1 MGALAK
7 VSIVRQSFLIL
18 SLKWG
23 LLPLNLL
30 ISVLIARTLGPEGL
44 GILAVLVASA
54 AVLISVGSF
63 GLPDS
68 FIYYYKKRIY
78 PLGQIVT
85 IPLFTIILFALIT
98 FLAIPLFSDQ
108 FIRIFFR
115 NLENY
120 SIDPAW
126 IYLAFFV
133 IPLALIIDILTR
145 VLIVDNKMGLYAIQ
159 QIGNN
164 VSNLAFILLLVFVL
178 RLSITGVLLS
188 KLFFYIASL
197 VVLKIWLGSHKLNLE
212 FSKNVFLNLFRTGRR
227 QYGISLL
234 ALIPKRV
241 DVFLIG
247 VFLSVQYN
255 GYYAIT
261 FALMNLLY
269 DIPRATMWPLV
280 GNMTCKNRH
289 EQAMTTAQAIRVLLF
304 LTALAI
310 IIIGL
315 SSYHLILFLY
325 GRKFLLS
332 VSAFK
337 CILPAVIAGAVNI
350 PAAAY
355 YNSIGQP
362 GRIFPYACLSMI
374 LHISLDII
382 LIPLIG
388 IRGAAIAFSTSQI
401 FVATTYIF
409 LLSKQSRLP
418 KKEFLIFSREDAK
431 LIHKLIKRTI
441 QKKAEIQ
448 IEWPK
453 IVS

>member
-7 VSIVRQSFLIL
+7 VSIVRQSSLIL
-18 SLKWG
+18 LLKWG

-44 GILAVLVASA
+44 GILAVLVASVA
-54 AVLISVGSF
+54 ILISVGSF

-78 PLGQIVT
+78 PLDQIVT
-85 IPLFTIILFALIT
+85 IQLFTIILFALIT

-108 FIRIFFR
+108 FIKIFFR

-120 SIDPAW
+120 NINPAW

-133 IPLALIIDILTR
+133 IPLALIFDILTR
-145 VLIVDNKMGLYAIQ
+145 ILIVDNKMGLYTIQ
-159 QIGNN
+159 QISNT
-164 VSNLAFILLLVFVL
+164 VSNLIFILLLVFIL

-188 KLFFYIASL
+188 KLFVYI
-197 VVLKIWLGSHKLNLE
+197 VPFVILKIWLGNNKLNLK
-212 FSKNVFLNLFRTGRR
+212 FSKKVFLNLFRTGRR

-255 GYYAIT
+255 GYYAIA
-261 FALMNLLY
+261 FALMNLLF
-269 DIPRATMWPLV
+269 DIPRVTMWPLV
-280 GNMTCKNRH
+280 GNMTCKNHH
-289 EQAMTTAQAIRVLLF
+289 ERAMTTARAIRILLF
-304 LTALAI
+304 LTAIAA

-325 GRKFLLS
+325 GRRFLLS

-337 CILPAVIAGAVNI
+337 CILPAVIAGAVNF
-350 PAAAY
+350 PAAAF

-388 IRGAAIAFSTSQI
+388 IQGAAIAFSSSQI
-401 FVATTYIF
+401 FVAIIYIF

-418 KKEFLIFSREDAK
+418 KKEFLIFSQEDAK
-431 LIHKLIKRTI
+431 LIHELIKRTI
-441 QKKAEIQ
+441 RKKPRFRLSS
-448 IEWPK
+448 PK
-453 IVS
+453 Q